1 MKPEATSTLGRFA
14 TRHALSIAFIAA
26 ALCLAGVFCALR
38 MPSSVFPQTN
48 FPRVVIL
55 VNNGIMP
62 ADEMMATVTRPIEEA
77 MKDIP
82 GALTVRSA
90 TKRGSAQVNVFFNW
104 NVDMT
109 QSELYVLG
117 RLSQIRGDLPATAAT
132 EIERVTFSAFPIIGI
147 SLTSSNRSITSL
159 WETANYELK
168 PRFLQIPGVARVEI
182 TGGRAPE
189 FHVVVD
195 PLRLQA
201 AGLGLTDVSDALAKN
216 NLFAPAGMMEE
227 NYHLYL
233 TTVDGRV
240 HSATDIEKLVIVA
253 RGGHPV
259 QVKDVARVERGAEP
273 VFLSVTAQG
282 RDAVLLNIQSQA
294 DGSTL
299 DIAAALKTQL
309 EQLRRE
315 LPPDIQLAFFYDQ
328 SLFVRDS
335 VGSVWDAIVFGLIL
349 SVLILYFFLKNWG
362 SVWTAIVTIPIT
374 VLITLVAMKLAN
386 MSFNMMTLGGIAASI
401 GLVIDNA
408 IVVVEAMC
416 VKIAAGRPRLAGIQE
431 AIGEILTPLIG
442 STLTPVV
449 VFIPLAFL
457 SGITGV
463 FFRALALTMVVSL
476 LTSLVL
482 ALTLT
487 PSLAAWF
494 IRGREKMEH
503 GHAPNNPEGGW
514 LLARVIRIYERAL
527 RAALRFR
534 WLTLLACGTVLI
546 ASVFIYAQ
554 LQSDFLPDFDEGGF
568 VIDYWAPPGTS
579 LTETSRQL
587 DAVEKILSANPDVES
602 YSRRL
607 GAEMGMFITE
617 PYRGDFAVKLKRD
630 RKHSTD
636 EVIAGLRHTFTG
648 QFPAFRW
655 DFPGILTDVIGDLQ
669 LTPDPVEI
677 KLFSPDLSW
686 LQRAA
691 PRVEEEIKKIPGVVD
706 TFDGL
711 TETGPSVNF
720 RVRPADAARFGLSVQ
735 DIAETVST
743 ALLGQTASYVLD
755 GDRTVNIR
763 VLAEPERVK
772 PLANLSELPLRT
784 ASGAVVRLNQVA
796 DVTEEPSE
804 VELVRDDL
812 RQDIIVSARLE
823 GRDLGSAM
831 KAIQAQLGQD
841 KWLPP
846 GTVQYGGLYQQQQES
861 FRNLLVVLLA
871 AIVLVFTVLLVEFR
885 SFNEPLAIVFGAIL
899 ALFGTVAALWLAGI
913 TLNIVSFLGAIIG
926 VGIVAKNGILML
938 DFVQQLEAGG
948 VELAEALVRS
958 GHRRLR
964 PVLMTSLAAAL
975 GMLPLAWGIGSG
987 AEMLRP
993 LAIAVI
999 GALCISVLLS
1009 LVATPVCY
1017 YLLRTHK
1024 KISHPTQTNEG
1035 NSPLHS

>member
-1 MKPEATSTLGRFA
+1 MKPDVSSPLGRFA

-26 ALCLAGVFCALR
+26 ALCLAGIFCALR

-48 FPRVVIL
+48 FPRVVII

-90 TKRGSAQVNVFFNW
+90 TKRGSAQINVFFNW
-104 NVDMT
+104 NVDMV

-117 RLSQIRGDLPATAAT
+117 RLSQIRSDLPAAAST

-147 SLTSSNRSITSL
+147 SLTSTNRDITSL
-159 WETANYELK
+159 WETADYELK

-182 TGGRAPE
+182 TGGRTPE

-195 PLRLQA
+195 PLKLQA
-201 AGLGLTDVSDALAKN
+201 AGLGLPDVTDALTKN
-216 NLFAPAGMMEE
+216 NLFAPAGMMEA

-240 HSATDIEKLVIVA
+240 HSASDIDNLVIVV
-253 RGGHPV
+253 RDGHPV
-259 QVKDVARVERGAEP
+259 QIKDVARVEPGAEP
-273 VFLSVTAQG
+273 VFQSVTAQG
-282 RDAVLLNIQSQA
+282 RDAVLLNIHSQA
-294 DGSTL
+294 DGSIL
-299 DIAAALKTQL
+299 NIARALKFQL
-309 EQLRRE
+309 LELRRE
-315 LPPDIQLAFFYDQ
+315 LPPDMRLSFFYDQ

-335 VGSVWDAIVFGLIL
+335 VDSVWDAIIFGLIL

-362 SVWTAIVTIPIT
+362 SVWTAVVTIPIT
-374 VLITLVAMKLAN
+374 VLMTLIAMKMVG

-401 GLVIDNA
+401 GLLIDDA
-408 IVVVEAMC
+408 IIVVEAMC

-431 AIGEILTPLIG
+431 AIGEILTPLVG

-457 SGITGV
+457 SGVAGV

-494 IRGREKMEH
+494 IRDHGKMEH
-503 GHAPNNPEGGW
+503 DRAPGNLDGGF
-514 LLARVIRIYERAL
+514 LLTRVIRLYERAL

-534 WLTLLACGTVLI
+534 CLTLLACAAVLVS
-546 ASVFIYAQ
+546 AVFIYWH
-554 LQSDFLPDFDEGGF
+554 LESDFLPDFDEGGF
-568 VIDYWAPPGTS
+568 IIDYNAPPGTS

-587 DAVEKILSANPDVES
+587 DAAERILSANPDVES

-607 GAEMGMFITE
+607 GAELGMFITE

-630 RKHSTD
+630 RTHSTE
-636 EVIAGLRHTFTG
+636 EVIAGLRHAFNE

-669 LTPDPVEI
+669 MTPEPVEI
-677 KLFSPDLSW
+677 KLFSPDLNW
-686 LQRAA
+686 LKQTA
-691 PRVEEEIKKIPGVVD
+691 PRVEAEIKKIPGIVD

-711 TETGPSVNF
+711 TETGPSINF

-735 DIAETVST
+735 DIAEAVNT
-743 ALLGQTASYVLD
+743 ALLGQSASYVLQ
-755 GDRTVNIR
+755 GDRIVNIR
-763 VLAEPERVK
+763 VQAEPGSVK
-772 PLANLSELPLRT
+772 DISALRELPLRT
-784 ASGAVVRLNQVA
+784 PNGGMVRLSQVA
-796 DVTEEPSE
+796 DVSAESGE

-812 RQDIIVSARLE
+812 RQDIIVSTRLE
-823 GRDLGSAM
+823 GRDLGGAM
-831 KAIQAQLGQD
+831 KEIQSRLSQD

-846 GTVQYGGLYQQQQES
+846 GAVEYGGLYQQQQES
-861 FRNLLVVLLA
+861 FHNLVIVLLA
-871 AIVLVFTVLLVEFR
+871 AILLVFTVLLIVFR
-885 SFNEPLAIVFGAIL
+885 SFNEPVAIVFGAIL
-899 ALFGTVAALWLAGI
+899 AMFGTAAALWVTGI
-913 TLNIVSFLGAIIG
+913 TLNIVSLLGAIIG

-938 DFVQQLEAGG
+938 GFVQQLEADGE
-948 VELAEALVRS
+948 ELAEALIRS

-993 LAIAVI
+993 LAVAVI
-999 GALCISVLLS
+999 GALCTSVLLS
-1009 LVATPVCY
+1009 LVATPVVY
-1017 YLLRTHK
+1017 YILKTAKNAVPK
-1024 KISHPTQTNEG
+1024 KPAPVS
-1035 NSPLHS
+1035 

>member
-1 MKPEATSTLGRFA
+1 MKPDATSALGRFA
-14 TRHALSIAFIAA
+14 TRHALSVTFIAV
-26 ALCLAGVFCALR
+26 ALCLAGVLSALR

-55 VNNGIMP
+55 VDNGIMP

-82 GALTVRSA
+82 GTVTVRSA
-90 TKRGSAQVNVFFNW
+90 TKRGSAQINIFFNW
-104 NVDMT
+104 HVDMS

-117 RLSQIRGDLPATAAT
+117 RLSQIRSDLPATAGT
-132 EIERVTFSAFPIIGI
+132 EVERVTFSAFPIIGI
-147 SLTSSNRSITSL
+147 SLTSSNRDIMDL
-159 WETANYELK
+159 WETANYQLK
-168 PRFLQIPGVARVEI
+168 PLFLQIPGVAKVEI
-182 TGGRAPE
+182 LGGHTPE
-189 FHVVVD
+189 YHVVVD
-195 PLRLQA
+195 PLKLQA
-201 AGLGLTDVSDALAKN
+201 AGLGLQDVGDALAKN
-216 NLFAPAGMMEE
+216 NLVAPAGMIEE

-233 TTVDGRV
+233 TTVDGRT
-240 HSATDIEKLVIVA
+240 HSPEDIGNVVIAV
-253 RGGHPV
+253 RGGHPICIR
-259 QVKDVARVERGAEP
+259 DVARVERGPAP
-273 VFLSVTAQG
+273 AFTDITAQG
-282 RDAVLLNIQSQA
+282 RKAVLLNIQSQP

-299 DIAAALKTQL
+299 DIATALQAKLQ
-309 EQLRRE
+309 QLRQE
-315 LPPDIQLAFFYDQ
+315 LPPDMHLGFFYDQ
-328 SLFVRDS
+328 SQFVRDS
-335 VGSVWDAIVFGLIL
+335 VSSVWFAIIFGLIL
-349 SVLILYFFLKNWG
+349 SVFILYFFLKNWG

-374 VLITLVAMKLAN
+374 VLITFVAMKLSN

-401 GLVIDNA
+401 GLIIDNA
-408 IVVVEAMC
+408 IIVVEAMC

-494 IRGREKMEH
+494 IRDREKMEH
-503 GHAPNNPEGGW
+503 GHAPKNLGGGW
-514 LLARVIRIYERAL
+514 LLTRVIRIYERAL

-534 WLTLLACGTVLI
+534 WVTLLACGAVLV
-546 ASVFIYAQ
+546 ASVFIYRQ
-554 LQSDFLPDFDEGGF
+554 LESDFLPDFDEGGF

-636 EVIAGLRHTFTG
+636 EVIAELRHTYNE

-677 KLFSPDLSW
+677 KIFSPDLKW
-686 LQRAA
+686 LKQTA

-711 TETGPSVNF
+711 TETGPSINF

-735 DIAETVST
+735 DIADAVNT
-743 ALLGQTASYVLD
+743 AQLGQTASYVLE
-755 GDRTVNIR
+755 GDRIVNIR
-763 VLAEPERVK
+763 VVAEPKSVDQISALR
-772 PLANLSELPLRT
+772 ELTLRS
-784 ASGAVVRLNQVA
+784 ASGAVVRLSQVA
-796 DVTEEPSE
+796 DVSVEPSE
-804 VELVRDDL
+804 VELDRDDL

-823 GRDLGSAM
+823 GRDLGSGM
-831 KAIQAQLGQD
+831 REIQD
-841 KWLPP
+841 KLSHDAWLPP
-846 GTVQYGGLYQQQQES
+846 GSIEYGGLYQQQQES
-861 FRNLLVVLLA
+861 FRNLVMVLLA
-871 AIVLVFTVLLVEFR
+871 AILLVFTVLLIEFR

-899 ALFGTVAALWLAGI
+899 AMFGTVAALWLTGI
-913 TLNIVSFLGAIIG
+913 TVNIVSYLGAIIG

-938 DFVQQLEAGG
+938 DFVQHLEADG
-948 VELAEALVRS
+948 VELIEALVRS

-975 GMLPLAWGIGSG
+975 GMLPLAWKIGSG

-999 GALCISVLLS
+999 GVLCISVLLS
-1009 LVATPVCY
+1009 LVATPVVY
-1017 YLLRTHK
+1017 YILRK
-1024 KISHPTQTNEG
+1024 SQTSSRPIQG
-1035 NSPLHS
+1035 